1 LKKDIVDVEPVLD
14 RMMQV
19 QFRRFHWKDNTDPN
33 AKLQLGV
40 IAQELQPLFPDL
52 VTKGTEPE
60 GYLSVG
66 YGDFA
71 SIACKALQEYVT
83 SNDSEVG
90 KLRAQVNERDAR
102 IAALEAKLAAQEQ
115 RATAQSAEDAA
126 QNAKLAALEK
136 LLTGKAGGLQTVT
149 FKAGK

>member
-1 LKKDIVDVEPVLD
+1 
-14 RMMQV
+14 
-19 QFRRFHWKDNTDPN
+19 
-33 AKLQLGV
+33 
-40 IAQELQPLFPDL
+40 
-52 VTKGTEPE
+52 
-60 GYLSVG
+60 
-66 YGDFA
+66 
-71 SIACKALQEYVT
+71 LQEYVT

-90 KLRAQVNERDAR
+90 KLRGQVNERDAR